1 MITEYV
7 QETEEYY
14 EGCFKFADRINK
26 FGVKLFY
33 DGGNL
38 KSGRY
43 NGTFQIYIEDWKTNA
58 FRGFSEYKI
67 NNSGA
72 YRWLS
77 RYQRIFISRTLGV

>member
-7 QETEEYY
+7 QETEEYF

-38 KSGRY
+38 ESGRY
-43 NGTFQIYIEDWKTNA
+43 NGTFQIYVEDWKVKS
-58 FRGFSEYKI
+58 FRGFSECKI
-67 NNSGA
+67 DNYGV

>member
-43 NGTFQIYIEDWKTNA
+43 NGMFDIYVEDWKVKS
-58 FRGFSEYKI
+58 FKGFSEFKSKFTLI
-67 NNSGA
+67 III
-72 YRWLS
+72 
-77 RYQRIFISRTLGV
+77 RISIRAILNFWR